1 MIKSRS
7 NYTCLIVILTDFVLK
22 KGENYH
28 WQVFLKEC
36 IYNKKEKKLIR
47 HITHDL
53 SVFTNDWMILK
64 EGKFGRNM
72 RVYNA

>member
-1 MIKSRS
+1 M
-7 NYTCLIVILTDFVLK
+7 
-22 KGENYH
+22 
-28 WQVFLKEC
+28 
-36 IYNKKEKKLIR
+36 IR

-64 EGKFGRNM
+64 GGKFGRNM

>member
-22 KGENYH
+22 KDENYY

-36 IYNKKEKKLIR
+36 IYNKKEKK
-47 HITHDL
+47 TD
-53 SVFTNDWMILK
+53 
-64 EGKFGRNM
+64 
-72 RVYNA
+72 